1 MLNVYNGTRD
11 TIVIMSS
18 SDHINV
24 SKDVLDEVD
33 INRDGVPFCV
43 CVCVCGWVRGIGREI
58 VNKIHLVLR
67 LSTLL
72 LLQSGL
78 GRLWLRS

>member
-1 MLNVYNGTRD
+1 
-11 TIVIMSS
+11 MSS

-24 SKDVLDEVD
+24 RKDVLDEVD
-33 INRDGVPFCV
+33 MNREGVPVFFLGGRV
-43 CVCVCGWVRGIGREI
+43 GGWMNE
-58 VNKIHLVLR
+58 IHLVLR

-78 GRLWLRS
+78 GRLWPRP